1 MSPYLLQSLTLVS
14 SLSAIS
20 IRDWWSVV
28 PDLCFST
35 FGLGIVFV
43 FGSQKDVL
51 RVWRRWFLPCT
62 VSTEEQTQRMSHR
75 PQSSFDSAEIAK
87 WRIPRKD
94 GESEM
99 TESWQELEDARYY
112 ERCMRR
118 EESGDTD
125 GRTMGSWMTGEDGEE
140 DANLALHYVHTR
152 ESSNEADPE
161 GNPFSSVSTVSRF
174 SSPPPAVMPSRERS
188 QRSIS
193 RPQPL
198 GGVVARP
205 ASVIDEYNPA
215 FKLHSIQPP
224 PPSPSI
230 LENPPSQP
238 GTPTLIV
245 SPPPPEPT
253 LSRSRR
259 PFRPNLVP
267 TSEQLELPSQDVA
280 KARLSQIGMAM

>member
-1 MSPYLLQSLTLVS
+1 MS

-20 IRDWWSVV
+20 IYDWWSVV

-43 FGSQKDVL
+43 FGSQRDIL
-51 RVWRRWFLPCT
+51 RLWRRWFLPCT
-62 VSTEEQTQRMSHR
+62 VSTEERTQNTSHR
-75 PQSSFDSAEIAK
+75 PQNSFDSAEIHK
-87 WRIPRKD
+87 WRTPRKD

-112 ERCMRR
+112 ENCMRR
-118 EESGDTD
+118 EESGDPD
-125 GRTMGSWMTGEDGEE
+125 GRTVGSWMTGEDGEE

-174 SSPPPAVMPSRERS
+174 SPPPPAVTLSRERS
-188 QRSIS
+188 QRSLS

-198 GGVVARP
+198 GGIVARP
-205 ASVIDEYNPA
+205 TSVVDEYNPA
-215 FKLHSIQPP
+215 FKLHYMQPP
-224 PPSPSI
+224 PPSPSM
-230 LENPPSQP
+230 LENPPSLP

-245 SPPPPEPT
+245 SPPPLEPT
-253 LSRSRR
+253 PSRSRR
-259 PFRPNLVP
+259 PFRPNLWS
-267 TSEQLELPSQDVA
+267 TSEQLEPPSQDSSRV
-280 KARLSQIGMAM
+280 RFSQIGMAV

>member
-1 MSPYLLQSLTLVS
+1 MP

-20 IRDWWSVV
+20 IYDWWSVI

-35 FGLGIVFV
+35 FGLVIVFV

-51 RVWRRWFLPCT
+51 RLWRRWFLPCT
-62 VSTEEQTQRMSHR
+62 VSTEEETQGTSHR
-75 PQSSFDSAEIAK
+75 PQSSFDSAEISK

-112 ERCMRR
+112 ENCMRR

-125 GRTMGSWMTGEDGEE
+125 GRTVGSWMTAQDAEE
-140 DANLALHYVHTR
+140 DADLALHYVHTR

-161 GNPFSSVSTVSRF
+161 GNPFSSVSTVSQF
-174 SSPPPAVMPSRERS
+174 SPPPPAVTLSRERS
-188 QRSIS
+188 ERSLR

-198 GGVVARP
+198 GGIIARP
-205 ASVIDEYNPA
+205 PSVMDEYNPA
-215 FKLHSIQPP
+215 FKLHHMQPP
-224 PPSPSI
+224 PPSPSM
-230 LENPPSQP
+230 LENPPSLP

-245 SPPPPEPT
+245 SPPPLELTPPESTQTPF
-253 LSRSRR
+253 RSRR
-259 PFRPNLVP
+259 PFRPNLRS
-267 TSEQLELPSQDVA
+267 TSEQLEPPSSQDSSS
-280 KARLSQIGMAM
+280 KARLSQIGMAL